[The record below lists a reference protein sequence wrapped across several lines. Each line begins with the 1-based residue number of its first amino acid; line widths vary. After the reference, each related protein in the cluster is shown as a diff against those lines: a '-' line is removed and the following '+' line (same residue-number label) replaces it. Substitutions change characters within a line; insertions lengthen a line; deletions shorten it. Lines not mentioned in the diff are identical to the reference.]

1 MKFTKS
7 DIVLEIGCGIGRVGN
22 ELAPRCKKWIGCDI
36 SGNMLEHARKRLSH
50 LENVELLELPECNLD
65 PVEDNSIDIVYCTV
79 VFMHLDEWDRYE
91 YIKEAFRVLKPGG
104 RAYFDNFSLTTEEGW
119 RIFKAHHEMSERP
132 SHISK
137 SSTKEELHEYMIRSK
152 FKDVQTE
159 QDGVWAIVSGIKN
172 KGIDAKTPIQ

>member
-7 DIVLEIGCGIGRVGN
+7 DIVLEIGCGIGRIGK

-36 SGNMLEHARKRLSH
+36 SGNMLEHAQKRLSH
-50 LENVELLELPECNLD
+50 LKNIELIELPECNLA
-65 PVEDNSIDIVYCTV
+65 PISGSSIDVVYCTV

-104 RAYFDNFSLTTEEGW
+104 RAYFDNFSLSTEEGW
-119 RIFKAHHEMSERP
+119 KIFKAHHELSDRP

-137 SSTKEELHEYMIRSK
+137 SSTAEELYAYLTRAGSSK
-152 FKDVQTE
+152 IKTQI
-159 QDGVWAIVSGIKN
+159 DGAWVIAHGLK
-172 KGIDAKTPIQ
+172 K